1 MWGYSPSQAGGTP
14 TRLRGEFL
22 AWEPHS
28 HMAFRFNHASTRS
41 IAAFAE
47 DYRVV
52 PTAAGRNLT
61 WVLGGPV
68 MARMFPRFLH
78 NLRAFADK
86 RYATTA

>member
-1 MWGYSPSQAGGTP
+1 
-14 TRLRGEFL
+14 L

-61 WVLGGPV
+61 WMLGRPV

-78 NLRAFADK
+78 NLRAYADK

>member
-1 MWGYSPSQAGGTP
+1 
-14 TRLRGEFL
+14 
-22 AWEPHS
+22 
-28 HMAFRFNHASTRS
+28 
-41 IAAFAE
+41 
-47 DYRVV
+47 V

-78 NLRAFADK
+78 NLRAYADK